1 LQELAK
7 SSKKQQPT
15 NMKENIEIAKQ
26 GCSVAKIARQA
37 AEAKIEQAVIS
48 STNAQDLIAEKQ
60 AQQQHKTIAQPA

>member
-1 LQELAK
+1 
-7 SSKKQQPT
+7 
-15 NMKENIEIAKQ
+15 MKENIEIAKQ